1 VFPQSC
7 VDPFHDDV
15 VDLAVSPEGNF
26 PKVLMDAPWQIDGR
40 VNDFRSGPSS
50 GQLQGLL
57 SQGLPPYLNL
67 DRHRQCAW
75 RGEND
80 CTSIPVD
87 ARRRAPRPIISVV
100 EPPAINSRIVRI
112 RAGASPCR
120 SANGKAETDSRSARY
135 GNMTTSRDESI
146 RWLRPRSEELRR
158 RLPLGW
164 SLVWCLGAV
173 VCAGTA
179 YVSRMQSLGNLAREE
194 SAAPAAHEALS
205 SGSQEAAGGPG
216 RVPESTLSL
225 GNSPET
231 LMTDHVP
238 AEPFSA
244 GEADLVHTAPGNTET
259 PAAGAPQII
268 EP

>member
-87 ARRRAPRPIISVV
+87 ARAQGAEANNIRCRASCNQLADRQDQSGRFSVQIC
-100 EPPAINSRIVRI
+100 ER
-112 RAGASPCR
+112 
-120 SANGKAETDSRSARY
+120 
-135 GNMTTSRDESI
+135 
-146 RWLRPRSEELRR
+146 
-158 RLPLGW
+158 
-164 SLVWCLGAV
+164 
-173 VCAGTA
+173 
-179 YVSRMQSLGNLAREE
+179 QS
-194 SAAPAAHEALS
+194 
-205 SGSQEAAGGPG
+205 
-216 RVPESTLSL
+216 
-225 GNSPET
+225 
-231 LMTDHVP
+231 
-238 AEPFSA
+238 
-244 GEADLVHTAPGNTET
+244 
-259 PAAGAPQII
+259 
-268 EP
+268 